1 MKKGKTEFVLYGTA
15 EHIAIQQSSSEQI
28 NVNICGENVNQ
39 SASYDY
45 LGVTLDSKLT
55 FTEYL
60 QKFYKKGSTRLKPLS
75 IVCESITSYVAET
88 IYRAMIEPVLCTAV
102 KYF

>member
-1 MKKGKTEFVLYGTA
+1 MKKGKTEFVLCRTA
-15 EHIAIQQSSSEQI
+15 KRIAIQQSSGEQI

-45 LGVTLDSKLT
+45 LGMTLDSKLT

-60 QKFYKKGSTRLKPLS
+60 QKPL
-75 IVCESITSYVAET
+75 
-88 IYRAMIEPVLCTAV
+88 RRVLRD
-102 KYF
+102 